1 MSKSLKKVVGIA
13 AALIVPYASPIIAGA
28 IGLSGAVG
36 GVLGSGLVGATLGGA
51 STAALG
57 GDWKKGALFGGI
69 GGGIGGF
76 LNPTGQSTMLGIQGD
91 SSAGAFGA
99 ASAGGSGA
107 GGVGLSTSGNV
118 AAAPNIPNVVPG
130 SAAQTLPSVDA
141 LAQATNVT
149 PAFSTPTGFSAAKVA
164 EVANAPQTFGQ
175 KALAALERIKQAP
188 GALADKITDPKFLAE
203 STLRAGAMLAGQ
215 GLAGGM
221 AGLAP
226 EEQML
231 LRAQMEDLQLMRMQN
246 KDLYDLKM
254 AQAQK
259 MLNEAEQFDPIAL
272 GKQAARQEQVR
283 SGIATTEGLRG
294 IRDEGKRQAE
304 ARRFALG
311 ASKNVGT
318 AFEQG
323 QMAGL
328 GARTQAR
335 QAGLNALPAPTS
347 MTSYAQL
354 ADAYGEKYRRK
365 QEAQQ
370 GIGEFFGSLLPDKS
384 TGDSGVNLNFYDNR
398 TV

>member
-69 GGGIGGF
+69 GGGIGGY
-76 LNPTGQSTMLGIQGD
+76 LNPTGQSTMLGIAGD
-91 SSAGAFGA
+91 KSAGAFGA

-107 GGVGLSTSGNV
+107 GLSTGGNV
-118 AAAPNIPNVVPG
+118 AAAQTIPQNV
-130 SAAQTLPSVDA
+130 SE
-141 LAQATNVT
+141 LAQATNYSPGVVGT
-149 PAFSTPTGFSAAKVA
+149 DTVNLGQASGFDAAQRAAQAPVA
-164 EVANAPQTFGQ
+164 QGS
-175 KALAALERIKQAP
+175 KLAQVIDRLKQAP
-188 GALADKITDPKFLAE
+188 GTLADKITDPKFLAE

-384 TGDSGVNLNFYDNR
+384 TGDSGMNLNIYPNQ
-398 TV
+398 VG

>member
-36 GVLGSGLVGATLGGA
+36 GVLGSAITGAALGGA

-57 GDWKKGALFGGI
+57 GDPLKGALFGGI
-69 GGGIGGF
+69 GGGIGGY
-76 LNPTGQSTMLGIQGD
+76 LNPTGQSAMFGIQGD
-91 SSAGAFGA
+91 PSAGAFGA

-107 GGVGLSTSGNV
+107 GLSAGGNV
-118 AAAPNIPNVVPG
+118 AAASNIPNVVPG

-164 EVANAPQTFGQ
+164 EVANVPQTFGQ

-215 GLAGGM
+215 GLAGDM

-231 LRAQMEDLQLMRMQN
+231 LRAQMEDLQLARAQGQDVYN
-246 KDLYDLKM
+246 LRM

-259 MLNEAEQFDPIAL
+259 MLNEAEQLDPIAL

-294 IRDEGKRQAE
+294 IRDEGKREAE

-311 ASKNVGT
+311 ASKNIGT

-323 QMAGL
+323 QMTGL
-328 GARTQAR
+328 GARAQAR
-335 QAGLNALPAPTS
+335 QAGLNALPAPTT
-347 MTSYAQL
+347 MGSYAQL

-384 TGDSGVNLNFYDNR
+384 TGDSGVNLNFYNNGIS
-398 TV
+398 